1 MVVKSKDE
9 KNVGN
14 MKMDSGTRSK
24 NIVRHVSFTN
34 PCLYLSFMS
43 DDFETYLG
51 IYQVLYAMS
60 NNLVTRLSNARMA
73 DKSKECQI

>member
-1 MVVKSKDE
+1 M
-9 KNVGN
+9 N
-14 MKMDSGTRSK
+14 SGTRSK
-24 NIVRHVSFTN
+24 IIVRHVSFTN

-51 IYQVLYAMS
+51 IYQVLYAMN